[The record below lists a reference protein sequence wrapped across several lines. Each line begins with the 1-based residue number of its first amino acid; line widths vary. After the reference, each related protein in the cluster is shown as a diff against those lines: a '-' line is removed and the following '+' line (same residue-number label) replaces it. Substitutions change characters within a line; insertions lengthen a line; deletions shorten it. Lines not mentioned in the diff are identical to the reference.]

1 MFATTVNYTDF
12 DGHERKETLY
22 FNITEQQMRDLYQ
35 DDPDFSEKA
44 LTNAM
49 ETRDNNEFLRIMK
62 KLILASYGEKS
73 EDGKV
78 HKKNKE
84 IRENFECSAAFEQLM
99 DDIMYK
105 ADEKYLKG
113 FFTQIFPSKFSGQIK
128 EQFDAAEKM
137 IEDENAQASKVVAI
151 EDHTNE

>member
-1 MFATTVNYTDF
+1 MFQTTVSYTDF
-12 DGHERKETLY
+12 DGHERTETLY

-35 DDPDFSEKA
+35 TDPDFSEKTLSNIVEGSDTA
-44 LTNAM
+44 EM
-49 ETRDNNEFLRIMK
+49 LRIMK

-73 EDGKV
+73 ADGKV

-105 ADEKYLKG
+105 ADEKYLKS
-113 FFTQIFPSKFSGQIK
+113 FFTQIFPTKFADTIN
-128 EQFDAAEKM
+128 EQFGK
-137 IEDENAQASKVVAI
+137 AQKVVEAPPI
-151 EDHTNE
+151 VEG

>member
-1 MFATTVNYTDF
+1 MFQTTVSYKDF
-12 DGHERKETLY
+12 DGHERTETLY

-44 LTNAM
+44 LSNIVEAKDPGEM
-49 ETRDNNEFLRIMK
+49 LRVMK

-73 EDGKV
+73 ADGKV

-105 ADEKYLKG
+105 ADEKFLKS
-113 FFTQIFPSKFSGQIK
+113 FFTNIFPSKFSGEITK
-128 EQFDAAEKM
+128 QFAAAEKVIDAP
-137 IEDENAQASKVVAI
+137 IEPAGN
-151 EDHTNE
+151 

>member
-1 MFATTVNYTDF
+1 MFQTTVNYTDF

-44 LTNAM
+44 LTNIVEGKDPAEM
-49 ETRDNNEFLRIMK
+49 LRIMK

-73 EDGKV
+73 EDGKI
-78 HKKNKE
+78 HRKNKE

-105 ADEKYLKG
+105 ADEKFLRT
-113 FFTQIFPSKFSGQIK
+113 FFTQIFPAKFAGTIG
-128 EQFDAAEKM
+128 EQFSKAEQM
-137 IEDENAQASKVVAI
+137 V
-151 EDHTNE
+151 TTTT

>member
-1 MFATTVNYTDF
+1 MFQTTVKYTDF
-12 DGHERKETLY
+12 DGHERTETLY

-35 DDPDFSEKA
+35 EDPDFSEKA
-44 LTNAM
+44 LTSIVEGKDTGEM
-49 ETRDNNEFLRIMK
+49 LRIMK

-73 EDGKV
+73 DDGKV

-105 ADEKYLKG
+105 ADEKFLMNL
-113 FFTQIFPSKFSGQIK
+113 FTQIFPTKFAGTIK
-128 EQFDAAEKM
+128 EQFAKAEKIVEAPIAQ
-137 IEDENAQASKVVAI
+137 IEES
-151 EDHTNE
+151 

>member
-1 MFATTVNYTDF
+1 MFQTTVNYTDF

-35 DDPDFSEKA
+35 EDPDFNEKT
-44 LTNAM
+44 LNSM
-49 ETRDNNEFLRIMK
+49 LEGRDTGEMLRIMK
-62 KLILASYGEKS
+62 KLILASYGVKS

-105 ADEKYLKG
+105 ADEKFLKD
-113 FFTQIFPSKFSGQIK
+113 FFTHIFPAKFAGEIATS
-128 EQFDAAEKM
+128 FANAEK
-137 IEDENAQASKVVAI
+137 IVEAPIAPVEG
-151 EDHTNE
+151 

>member
-1 MFATTVNYTDF
+1 MFQTTVSYTDF
-12 DGHERKETLY
+12 DGHERTETLY

-35 DDPDFSEKA
+35 TDPDFSEKTLSSIVEGSDTA
-44 LTNAM
+44 EM
-49 ETRDNNEFLRIMK
+49 LRIMK

-73 EDGKV
+73 ADGKV

-105 ADEKYLKG
+105 ADEKYLKN
-113 FFTQIFPSKFSGQIK
+113 FFTKIFPTKFADTIN
-128 EQFDAAEKM
+128 EQFGK
-137 IEDENAQASKVVAI
+137 AQKLVEAPPIV
-151 EDHTNE
+151 EG

>member
-1 MFATTVNYTDF
+1 MFQTTVNYTDF

-44 LTNAM
+44 LTNIVEGKDPAEM
-49 ETRDNNEFLRIMK
+49 LRIMK

-73 EDGKV
+73 EDGKI
-78 HKKNKE
+78 HRKNKE

-105 ADEKYLKG
+105 ADEKFLRT
-113 FFTQIFPSKFSGQIK
+113 FFTQIFPAKFAGTIG
-128 EQFDAAEKM
+128 EQFAKAEQTV
-137 IEDENAQASKVVAI
+137 AQ
-151 EDHTNE
+151 TT

>member
-1 MFATTVNYTDF
+1 MFQTTVKYTDF
-12 DGHERKETLY
+12 DGHERTETLY

-44 LTNAM
+44 LSNMM
-49 ETRDNNEFLRIMK
+49 EGGDTAEMIRIMK

-73 EDGKV
+73 ADGKV

-105 ADEKYLKG
+105 ADEKYLMN
-113 FFTQIFPSKFSGQIK
+113 FFTKIFPAKFADAIT
-128 EQFDAAEKM
+128 EQFGKAEK
-137 IEDENAQASKVVAI
+137 IVEAPAVV
-151 EDHTNE
+151 EG

>member
-1 MFATTVNYTDF
+1 MFQTTVKYTDF
-12 DGHERKETLY
+12 DGHERSETLY

-44 LTNAM
+44 LTSIVEGSDTAEM
-49 ETRDNNEFLRIMK
+49 LRIMK

-73 EDGKV
+73 ADGKV

-84 IRENFECSAAFEQLM
+84 IRENFECSAVFEQLM

-105 ADEKYLKG
+105 ADEKYLMS
-113 FFTQIFPSKFSGQIK
+113 FFTQIFPAKFAGTIG
-128 EQFDAAEKM
+128 EAFDAAQKG
-137 IEDENAQASKVVAI
+137 ALPVA
-151 EDHTNE
+151 E

>member
-1 MFATTVNYTDF
+1 MFQTTVNYTDF

-35 DDPDFSEKA
+35 DDPDFSEKS
-44 LTNAM
+44 LTNIVEGKDPAEM
-49 ETRDNNEFLRIMK
+49 LRIMK

-78 HKKNKE
+78 HRKNKE

-105 ADEKYLKG
+105 ADEKFLRS
-113 FFTQIFPSKFSGQIK
+113 FFTQIFPAKFAGTIG
-128 EQFDAAEKM
+128 EQFSKAEQM
-137 IEDENAQASKVVAI
+137 V
-151 EDHTNE
+151 TTTT

>member
-1 MFATTVNYTDF
+1 MFQTTVSYKDF
-12 DGHERKETLY
+12 DGHERTETLY

-44 LTNAM
+44 LSNIVEAKDPGEM
-49 ETRDNNEFLRIMK
+49 LRVMK

-73 EDGKV
+73 ADGKV

-105 ADEKYLKG
+105 ADEKYLMN
-113 FFTQIFPSKFSGQIK
+113 FFTKIFPAKFAETIND
-128 EQFDAAEKM
+128 QFGK
-137 IEDENAQASKVVAI
+137 AQNIVEAPAVV
-151 EDHTNE
+151 EG

>member
-1 MFATTVNYTDF
+1 MFQTTVSYTDF
-12 DGHERKETLY
+12 DGHERTETLY

-44 LTNAM
+44 LSNVVEGGDTAEM
-49 ETRDNNEFLRIMK
+49 LRIMK

-73 EDGKV
+73 SDGKV

-105 ADEKYLKG
+105 ADEKYLMN
-113 FFTQIFPSKFSGQIK
+113 FFTKIFPAKFAETIG
-128 EQFDAAEKM
+128 EQFGK
-137 IEDENAQASKVVAI
+137 AQNIVEAPAVV
-151 EDHTNE
+151 EG

>member
-1 MFATTVNYTDF
+1 MFQTTVTYTDF

-35 DDPDFSEKA
+35 EDPDFSEKV
-44 LTNAM
+44 LNSMIEGKDTGEM
-49 ETRDNNEFLRIMK
+49 LRIMK

-84 IRENFECSAAFEQLM
+84 IRENFECSAAFAQLM

-105 ADEKYLKG
+105 ADETFLKS
-113 FFTQIFPSKFSGQIK
+113 FFTQIFPSKFSATIN
-128 EQFDAAEKM
+128 EQFGKAEQLVDA
-137 IEDENAQASKVVAI
+137 NPKVIDAPA
-151 EDHTNE
+151 T

>member
-1 MFATTVNYTDF
+1 MFQTTVSYTDF
-12 DGHERKETLY
+12 DGHERTETLY

-35 DDPDFSEKA
+35 TDPDFSEKTLSNIVEGSDTA
-44 LTNAM
+44 EM
-49 ETRDNNEFLRIMK
+49 LRIMK

-73 EDGKV
+73 ADGKV

-105 ADEKYLKG
+105 ADEKYLKS
-113 FFTQIFPSKFSGQIK
+113 FFTQIFPTKFADTIN
-128 EQFDAAEKM
+128 EQFGK
-137 IEDENAQASKVVAI
+137 AQKVVEAPPVV
-151 EDHTNE
+151 EG